1 MEGRL
6 FALSSVQL
14 MAAALAPNEQK
25 PKREERSYSEEDVRE
40 CLNKMLD
47 QHELGIAVDSAYKI
61 AKEAEWP
68 QMRDVVRVLGASL
81 PMHTTCTRL
90 LARPRASIP

>member
-1 MEGRL
+1 
-6 FALSSVQL
+6 
-14 MAAALAPNEQK
+14 MAAMPTEQK
-25 PKREERSYSEEDVRE
+25 LNRDERPYSEADVRE